1 MGVSQVLAMTPTA
14 AVGVRAA
21 ADMERLATAAAQ
33 TAANALLTT
42 AVAAMGGTVG
52 DAMTSVAVN
61 MAAGAGQAVQAT
73 PGAGHQLWVY
83 GYELHANVA
92 GTLQLLS
99 AATAKTGIM
108 PVGANGGVARDSAH
122 PIFKC
127 ATNEALNLTAV
138 TCAVDGIV
146 TFRDVTV

>member
-1 MGVSQVLAMTPTA
+1 MPRNQVVAVGPTETMGVPSTGDYERLATSAEMTTLTVA
-14 AVGVRAA
+14 AVGVI
-21 ADMERLATAAAQ
+21 
-33 TAANALLTT
+33 
-42 AVAAMGGTVG
+42 G

-61 MAAGAGQAVQAT
+61 VAAGAGQAIQAA

-108 PVGANGGVARDSAH
+108 PVGANGGMARQSVH
-122 PIFKC
+122 PLFKC
-127 ATNEALNLTAV
+127 ATNEALNITAV
-138 TCAVDGIV
+138 TCAADGIV
-146 TFRDVTV
+146 TFRDVTL